1 MNWFGVL
8 KIDSQPTSILY
19 TLLTQPSLATKSF
32 ISEFMPL
39 IVQKIER
46 GSSDTEIVN
55 NLVEFY
61 VPNFLPNF
69 PPVMDVFEELDLAI
83 AHIDY
88 EKLRKPIQHIVS
100 QIRAKV
106 EQQ

>member
-19 TLLTQPSLATKSF
+19 TLLTQPSLVNETFVK
-32 ISEFMPL
+32 EFVPM
-39 IVQKIER
+39 IIQKIES

-69 PPVMDVFEELDLAI
+69 RPVMDVFEELDLAI

-88 EKLRKPIQHIVS
+88 EKLRKPIQDIVS

-106 EQQ
+106 KQQ